1 MYKMVVMDM
10 DDTLLRDDHTISEG
24 TKSVI
29 EKAQQMGVKIVL
41 ASGRPTYAM
50 KRYALELGLDK
61 YNSHLISFNGAN
73 IVECTTE
80 NVIFKQSLSM
90 ENAHKLY
97 DISKKYNLF
106 IHTYLGDIIVTEENN
121 EYTEIEKEITGM
133 EINIVDNFVK
143 AVNSDVIKVLM
154 LEEPEK
160 LRKAADIISK
170 ELADILSVTISKPFF
185 LEFMDKGIDKAA
197 TLVRLINMLGIK
209 KEEVIAIGDSYNDL
223 SMIEFAGLGVS
234 MSNGKPEVKAAAD
247 YITGSHMEDGIVTVF
262 ENFIFNN
269 KNI

>member
-10 DDTLLRDDHTISEG
+10 DDTLLREDHTISSE
-24 TKSVI
+24 TKAAI
-29 EKAQQMGVKIVL
+29 EKAQKLGIKVVL

-50 KRYALELGLDK
+50 KRYAIELGLDK

-73 IVECTTE
+73 IVECATE

-97 DISKKYNLF
+97 DVSKRYNLF
-106 IHTYLGDIIVTEENN
+106 IHTYLGDTIVTEENN

-133 EINIVDNFVK
+133 EIHIIDDFKKTINQDL
-143 AVNSDVIKVLM
+143 IKVLM

-160 LRKAADIISK
+160 LKKAAETISK
-170 ELADILSVTISKPFF
+170 EMSDMLSVTISKPFF

-197 TLVRLINMLGIK
+197 TLERLINMLGIK
-209 KEEVIAIGDSYNDL
+209 KEEVIAIGDSYNDM
-223 SMIEFAGLGVS
+223 SMIQFAGLGIS
-234 MSNGKPEVKAAAD
+234 MSNGKPEVKEIAD
-247 YITGSHMEDGIVTVF
+247 YITGSHQEDGIVHVF
-262 ENFIFNN
+262 DKFIFSQF
-269 KNI
+269 

>member
-10 DDTLLRDDHTISEG
+10 DDTLLRVDHTISED
-24 TKSVI
+24 TKAAI

-50 KRYALELGLDK
+50 KKFALELGLDK

-73 IVECTTE
+73 IVECATE
-80 NVIFKQSLSM
+80 NLLFKQSLSM

-97 DISKKYNLF
+97 DISKKHALF
-106 IHTYLGDIIVTEENN
+106 IHTYLGDTIVTEENN

-133 EINIVDNFVK
+133 EIHIVDEFKKTVDR
-143 AVNSDVIKVLM
+143 DVTKVLM

-160 LRKAADIISK
+160 LKKAADIISK
-170 ELADILSVTISKPFF
+170 EMSDILSVTISKPFF

-197 TLVRLINMLGIK
+197 TLEKLINMLGIK
-209 KEEVIAIGDSYNDL
+209 REEVIAIGDSYNDM
-223 SMIEFAGLGVS
+223 SMIQFAGLGVS
-234 MSNGKPEVKAAAD
+234 MSNGKPEVKEVAD
-247 YITGSHMEDGIVTVF
+247 YITGSHMEDGIVHVF
-262 ENFIFNN
+262 DKFIFN
-269 KNI
+269 KI